1 MTGVEPGSRRPVS
14 ARQSPWARALA
25 RALTRLRVRPN
36 QVSVLSLVLAG
47 LAGGAMLLAGRSAGA
62 QSFVLFVFAAGFIQ
76 LRLLC
81 NLLDGMLAVEGGRAT
96 KRGPVLN
103 ELPDR
108 LSDSVVLVSAG
119 YAVAGMP
126 AVVPLG
132 WAAALLAILTA
143 YVRAL
148 AGSLGAGQD
157 FGGPMAKQ
165 RRMEV
170 MSLSCLL
177 AAVLSGRPAQGWI
190 MAGALAIVVAGSA
203 ATAARRT
210 LHLVRELES
219 T

>member
-14 ARQSPWARALA
+14 ARQSAWAQALA
-25 RALTRLRVRPN
+25 GALTRLGVRPN
-36 QVSVLSLVLAG
+36 QVSVLSLVFAG
-47 LAGGAMLLAGRSAGA
+47 LAGGAMLLAGRSVGTR
-62 QSFVLFVFAAGFIQ
+62 SFVIFVFAAGFIQ

-81 NLLDGMLAVEGGRAT
+81 NLLDGMIAVEGGRAT
-96 KRGPVLN
+96 ERGPVLN

-108 LSDSVVLVSAG
+108 LSDAVVLVAAG

-148 AGSLGAGQD
+148 AGSLGASQD

-170 MSLSCLL
+170 ISLACLL
-177 AAVLSGRPAQGWI
+177 AAVLTGRPAQGWV
-190 MAGALAIVVAGSA
+190 MAAALGIVVAGSA
-203 ATAARRT
+203 LTAARRAH
-210 LHLVRELES
+210 HLVRELEA